1 MTIRAHD
8 QFNTTVYSADDRYR
22 NVIGDRRVV
31 FVNAEDLAARGLRD
45 GAAVDIQTLVE
56 DGYSRSVRA
65 FTARAMDI
73 PRGCVAAYYPEA
85 SGLVAA
91 STFSSQSRT
100 PLYKEMPVRVVG
112 HVPEGTQI
120 ISDI

>member
-1 MTIRAHD
+1 
-8 QFNTTVYSADDRYR
+8 
-22 NVIGDRRVV
+22 
-31 FVNAEDLAARGLRD
+31 
-45 GAAVDIQTLVE
+45 
-56 DGYSRSVRA
+56 
-65 FTARAMDI
+65 MDI

-91 STFSSQSRT
+91 STFSSQSRA